1 MARNDWTK
9 LEERLVGTN
18 VARGRLL
25 VGLDFDGVLSE
36 ITPHPADATLSRRT
50 AKALKELSGRGDTRL
65 AVLSGRRI
73 GELQKLVGL
82 SGIYYSGNHGLQIEG
97 PGIQW
102 THPEANAVDRALW
115 QTLVEE
121 LKAIPGAL
129 VEHKSLGAAV
139 HYRQVAPSYRRRLQ
153 DIVRDSLRGLGPR
166 FRIMHGK
173 KIYDLRSSLDWD
185 KGRALA
191 MIQERLED
199 APSWNALFIGDDTT
213 DEEAFRT
220 LGPYVLTVRVGR
232 VSRSNAQY
240 VIPRRPLVDYLLEE
254 LAARPGPSAQKSG
267 ADDAR

>member
-9 LEERLVGTN
+9 LKERLAVLNAGH
-18 VARGRLL
+18 GRLL

-36 ITPHPADATLSRRT
+36 ITSHPADAALSPRT
-50 AKALKELSGRGDTRL
+50 AKAIEKLSGREDTRL

-82 SGIYYSGNHGLQIEG
+82 PGIYYSGNHGLQIEG

-102 THPEANAVDRALW
+102 THPEATAMDRALW
-115 QTLVEE
+115 QTLMKEIR
-121 LKAIPGAL
+121 AIPGAL

-139 HYRQVAPSYRRRLQ
+139 HYRQVPPSYRRRLQ
-153 DIVRDSLRGLGPR
+153 GIVRDYLRGLGPR
-166 FRIMHGK
+166 FRILRGK

-191 MIQERLED
+191 MIRDRLTE
-199 APSWNALFIGDDTT
+199 ARSWNALFIGDDTT

-220 LGPYVLTVRVGR
+220 LGPGALTVRVGR
-232 VSRSNAQY
+232 VSRSNARY
-240 VIPRRPLVDYLLEE
+240 VIPRRPLVDILLEK
-254 LAARPGPSAQKSG
+254 LAARPGPST
-267 ADDAR
+267 